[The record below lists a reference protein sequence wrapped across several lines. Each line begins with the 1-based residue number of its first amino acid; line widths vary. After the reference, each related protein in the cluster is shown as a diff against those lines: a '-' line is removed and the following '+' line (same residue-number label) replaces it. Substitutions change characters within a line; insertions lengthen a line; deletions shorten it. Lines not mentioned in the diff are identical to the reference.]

1 MILNSRWGMFGLI
14 INSKI
19 GKLCIFMTRWSI
31 FKIVG
36 SGGKRSSFKP
46 KFMEISRIQR
56 LAYFLVSI
64 VFGVVILKEGAFLLV
79 PLVWGVF
86 FAFALNPIS
95 NWFELKRIPRGG
107 AIAISILLVSM
118 TAIGILYLLVN
129 QMIGL
134 LEEVPQ
140 IQDTLNSKLSSS
152 IRELNEFIGSEVI
165 VLESLGIPNLF
176 TAQNFNSTIL
186 QTGKSLTLA
195 AIIPLYTFLLIYY
208 KDFFA
213 AFIIKLY
220 EDNNERIVTWAADS
234 GRVIQ
239 SYLSGML
246 KVTLIVSILA
256 GLFFFL
262 IGVKYFILFAALIAI
277 LNLIPYVGVFIS
289 SFFAVLY
296 IFLTTD
302 SITYPII
309 AIAVLWGIQLLEN
322 NIITPLVVG
331 SQVKVNALAV
341 LLAILAGA
349 WLWGISGMI
358 LFIPLVGVLK
368 ISLEKSSDM
377 SAFAY
382 LLGDDV
388 PIAEKNENYWK
399 AFRRKMN
406 NKKSN

>member
-1 MILNSRWGMFGLI
+1 MFGLN

-19 GKLCIFMTRWSI
+19 GILCVFMTRWSI
-31 FKIVG
+31 FQTVR
-36 SGGKRSSFKP
+36 SGGKRFSFKP
-46 KFMEISRIQR
+46 KFMESSRIQR

-86 FAFALNPIS
+86 FAFALNPIA
-95 NWFELKRIPRGG
+95 NWFELKRIPRGI
-107 AIAISILLVSM
+107 AIGISILSVTLITV
-118 TAIGILYLLVN
+118 GIIYLLVN

-134 LEEVPQ
+134 LDEIPQ
-140 IQDTLNSKLSSS
+140 IQNTLEAKLKSS
-152 IRELNEFIGSEVI
+152 ILELNLLIGSDSI
-165 VLESLGIPNLF
+165 DLENLSLFNLL
-176 TAQNFNSTIL
+176 STENLNTTIF
-186 QTGKSLTLA
+186 QTGKSLALA
-195 AIIPLYTFLLIYY
+195 GIIPLYTFLLIYY
-208 KDFFA
+208 KDCFA
-213 AFIIKLY
+213 EFILKLY
-220 EDNNERIVTWAADS
+220 ADSNESVLTWAKDS

-239 SYLSGML
+239 SYLSGIL

-256 GLFFFL
+256 GLFFYI
-262 IGVKYFILFAALIAI
+262 IGVKYFILFAAFIAI
-277 LNLIPYVGVFIS
+277 MNLIPYVGVFIS

-296 IFLTTD
+296 IFLTKD

-341 LLAILAGA
+341 LLAILVGG

-368 ISLEKSSDM
+368 ISLEKSSDT

-399 AFRRKMN
+399 TFRRKMS
-406 NKKSN
+406 KK

>member
-1 MILNSRWGMFGLI
+1 
-14 INSKI
+14 
-19 GKLCIFMTRWSI
+19 MTRWSI
-31 FKIVG
+31 FQIVG
-36 SGGKRSSFKP
+36 GGGKRSSFKP
-46 KFMEISRIQR
+46 KFMESFRIQR

-64 VFGVVILKEGAFLLV
+64 VFGVVILQEGAFLLV

-118 TAIGILYLLVN
+118 TAIGVLYLLVN

-152 IRELNEFIGSEVI
+152 IRELNELIGSEAI
-165 VLESLGIPNLF
+165 VLESLGISNLF
-176 TAQNFNSTIL
+176 SVENFNSTIL

-220 EDNNERIVTWAADS
+220 DDNNELIVTWAADS

-239 SYLSGML
+239 SYLSGLL
-246 KVTLIVSILA
+246 KVTLIVFLLA

-277 LNLIPYVGVFIS
+277 MNLIPYVGVFIS

-341 LLAILAGA
+341 LLAILAGG

-399 AFRRKMN
+399 TFRRKMS
-406 NKKSN
+406 NKKSNS

>member
-1 MILNSRWGMFGLI
+1 
-14 INSKI
+14 
-19 GKLCIFMTRWSI
+19 
-31 FKIVG
+31 
-36 SGGKRSSFKP
+36 
-46 KFMEISRIQR
+46 MESSRIQR

-64 VFGVVILKEGAFLLV
+64 VFGAVILKEGAFLLV
-79 PLVWGVF
+79 PLIWGVF

-95 NWFELKRIPRGG
+95 NWFELKRIPRGI
-107 AIAISILLVSM
+107 AIGISILSVTL
-118 TAIGILYLLVN
+118 IGAGVIYLLGN

-134 LEEVPQ
+134 LDEIPQ
-140 IQDTLNSKLSSS
+140 IQNTLETKFKSS
-152 IRELNEFIGSEVI
+152 ILELNQLIGSDSVD
-165 VLESLGIPNLF
+165 LENLGLFNLVS
-176 TAQNFNSTIL
+176 TENFNTTIF

-195 AIIPLYTFLLIYY
+195 GIIPLYTFLLIYY

-213 AFIIKLY
+213 EFILKLY
-220 EDNNERIVTWAADS
+220 SNRNEHILTWVKDS

-239 SYLSGML
+239 SYLSGIL
-246 KVTLIVSILA
+246 KVTIIVSILA
-256 GLFFFL
+256 GLFFYI
-262 IGVKYFILFAALIAI
+262 IGVKYFILFAAFIAVM
-277 LNLIPYVGVFIS
+277 NLIPYVGVVIS
-289 SFFAVLY
+289 SLFAVLY

-322 NIITPLVVG
+322 NIITPLVIG

-341 LLAILAGA
+341 LLAILVGG

-377 SAFAY
+377 SVFAY

-388 PIAEKNENYWK
+388 PIDEKNENYWK
-399 AFRRKMN
+399 TFRRKMTK
-406 NKKSN
+406 KKSNS